1 MPPALTDAPCSAPC
15 SLTDENTPAILQQA
29 ALPLLTNAQCKQYW
43 GFRIYDVMV
52 CAGADGSSSCM
63 VGAPKCGPRAPA
75 SPCPRPPRL
84 RTRILTPLPAGRL
97 RGPAG
102 VPEGRRLDAGG
113 HRLVGQQHLLHL
125 YAWCVR
131 PCHQAPR
138 MDRLRAGGQL
148 RPQIKFHSHN
158 MCFCVTRR
166 AELHSKPHV
175 QGRAT
180 EHGVVLVAQ
189 EHTCSTAGQAVSS
202 TVLCS
207 AWSHLNARQ
216 EGTAG
221 TQSKAHNSSWS
232 HQCALGLSGNVGLQT
247 GWVGLR
253 GSKVLGG
260 TQGVQR
266 GVDEGSQGFPAPG
279 VQCADS
285 AADPRAHRVPS
296 PHCRPQADAPLYSM
310 AARVTSGIIQG

>member
-158 MCFCVTRR
+158 MSFCPCCSPGLGTSGREQDIWVPMGTPMEVWGHLGRSEAAAGWAWGHR
-166 AELHSKPHV
+166 AVHENNYLEADGGCACCADAWLQWRGAHQAS
-175 QGRAT
+175 
-180 EHGVVLVAQ
+180 
-189 EHTCSTAGQAVSS
+189 STA
-202 TVLCS
+202 L
-207 AWSHLNARQ
+207 
-216 EGTAG
+216 
-221 TQSKAHNSSWS
+221 
-232 HQCALGLSGNVGLQT
+232 
-247 GWVGLR
+247 
-253 GSKVLGG
+253 
-260 TQGVQR
+260 
-266 GVDEGSQGFPAPG
+266 
-279 VQCADS
+279 
-285 AADPRAHRVPS
+285 
-296 PHCRPQADAPLYSM
+296 
-310 AARVTSGIIQG
+310 

>member
-63 VGAPKCGPRAPA
+63 VGAPCPKVRPPSPRLPVPAAPPAPYPHPHPSARRATPGARWCARRTAPGRWWASSRGAAAPA
-75 SPCPRPPRL
+75 PPL
-84 RTRILTPLPAGRL
+84 
-97 RGPAG
+97 
-102 VPEGRRLDAGG
+102 
-113 HRLVGQQHLLHL
+113 RLVCTPVSPSSANGSTPCWRPTEAPNKVPLSQH
-125 YAWCVR
+125 V
-131 PCHQAPR
+131 
-138 MDRLRAGGQL
+138 
-148 RPQIKFHSHN
+148 
-158 MCFCVTRR
+158 CFCVARR

-189 EHTCSTAGQAVSS
+189 EHTCSTAVQAVSS

-253 GSKVLGG
+253 GSKVL
-260 TQGVQR
+260 
-266 GVDEGSQGFPAPG
+266 
-279 VQCADS
+279 
-285 AADPRAHRVPS
+285 
-296 PHCRPQADAPLYSM
+296 
-310 AARVTSGIIQG
+310 